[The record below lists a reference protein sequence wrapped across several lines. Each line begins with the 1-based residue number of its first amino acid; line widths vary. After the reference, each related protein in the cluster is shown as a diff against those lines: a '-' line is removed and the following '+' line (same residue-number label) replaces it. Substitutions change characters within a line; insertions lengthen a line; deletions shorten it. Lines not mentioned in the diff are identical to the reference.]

1 MRRPPTAES
10 GTKAATGTAVL
21 LGILAHVKWFTDPRA
36 HPTRYDLLLS
46 WPVLVALAIS
56 AAAVGVAYFFQ
67 HKVPEPR
74 GLRALERFARTG
86 PLTLRIALGVSL
98 IAAAL
103 EGWLFVPS
111 LPLEP
116 GFGGKLL
123 AVIEVFCG
131 LLLLSGLFTRF
142 AAMLL
147 ALLGVIAMVPFSF
160 ESVLE
165 QVAILGIAVFLY
177 IAGPGA
183 ISLDARRGAH
193 DALAHE
199 RAPAAALNLLRI
211 AMGFGIA
218 YNALTEKLLDP
229 DLSQALL
236 DGRPF
241 LNVLRPLG
249 VADPVFI
256 WLAGL
261 AELAIGVVI
270 ISGQI
275 TRPVMAI
282 GFVLFTMT
290 LVVFGLP
297 ELIGH
302 LPYYGIMLT
311 LFIAPNADS
320 WDVRRALRRA
330 A

>member
-1 MRRPPTAES
+1 M
-10 GTKAATGTAVL
+10 VL
-21 LGILAHVKWFTDPRA
+21 WIFAHVKWFTDPRA

-46 WPVLVALAIS
+46 WPVLLAFAIS
-56 AAAVGVAYFFQ
+56 FAAVGVAYFFQ

-74 GLRALERFARTG
+74 GLRALERFAKTG

-98 IAAAL
+98 IAAAVA
-103 EGWLFVPS
+103 GWLFVPS
-111 LPLEP
+111 LPLDQ
-116 GFGGKLL
+116 GLGGKLL
-123 AVIEVFCG
+123 DAIEVLCG
-131 LLLLSGLFTRF
+131 LLILAGLFTRF

-147 ALLGVIAMVPFSF
+147 ALLGVIAMAPFSF
-160 ESVLE
+160 ESILE

-183 ISLDARRGAH
+183 VSLDARRGAH
-193 DALAHE
+193 GALEDE

-236 DGRPF
+236 DQLPF

-249 VADPVFI
+249 ITDPVFI

-261 AELAIGVVI
+261 GELAIGVVI
-270 ISGQI
+270 TSGQI

-290 LVVFGLP
+290 LIVFGLP

-302 LPYYGIMLT
+302 LPYYGIMFT

-320 WDVRRALRRA
+320 WHVRSGLRHA